1 MTVRRIFGL
10 CDSASF
16 FVPETVSPVFGRKLV
31 ELSGKRKPIIC
42 YIGAAKGDQ
51 PDRIAE
57 FCNLAERIG
66 AEPRILSL
74 FDPPTRNAT
83 SFFNGVDAIYV
94 DGGSTR
100 NLLALLKEWNVVEP
114 LLKAYRQGVLLSG
127 ASAGLNILFEWCIT
141 DSVKSEMDSIKGL
154 GVVQGAICVHHDS
167 NSQRQESFSEF
178 LRGKDAAF
186 PAYALDD
193 GIAVY
198 FENEKLHDS
207 FSATPAAG
215 LRLFSEKDG
224 TLLSRDIP
232 AALLN
237 PA

>member
-1 MTVRRIFGL
+1 MAVRRIFGL

-16 FVPETVSPVFGRKLV
+16 FVPENVFPVFGHKLV
-31 ELSGKRKPIIC
+31 ELSGKNKPVVS

-51 PDRIAE
+51 PERIAD
-57 FCNLAERIG
+57 FCNLAERVG

-74 FDPPTRNAT
+74 YDPPTRNAD
-83 SFFNGVDAIYV
+83 SFFEGVDAIYV

-100 NLLALLKEWNVVEP
+100 NLLALLKEWNVIEP
-114 LLKAYRQGVLLSG
+114 LLQAYQQGVLLSG

-141 DSVKSEMDSIKGL
+141 DSVKSEMDSMAGL

-167 NSQRQESFSEF
+167 STERQKSFREY
-178 LRGKDAAF
+178 LRGENAVF

-193 GIAVY
+193 GIVVY
-198 FENEKLHDS
+198 FENEQLCDS
-207 FSATPAAG
+207 FSAAPAAG
-215 LRLFSEKDG
+215 LRAFSEKDG
-224 TLLSRDIP
+224 ALVTRDIP

-237 PA
+237 PV